1 VRGVDRGKMPRR
13 SGQHAAHGD
22 AEQVLPIVAQK
33 PGAGTMPWP
42 ICSPELLCTSLPS
55 LLHSIIEAKIHELVL
70 RGVRRRQILVRVS
83 LVGVQVLPSVR
94 ESEDKANSI
103 QVKKVSFCC

>member
-13 SGQHAAHGD
+13 PGEHAAHGD
-22 AEQVLPIVAQK
+22 AEQVMPIVAQK

-55 LLHSIIEAKIHELVL
+55 LVHSIEAKIQELVL

-83 LVGVQVLPSVR
+83 LARVQVLPTPECER
-94 ESEDKANSI
+94 E
-103 QVKKVSFCC
+103 